1 MVYFLLVVAA
11 WGSLFFRLPTWLSIL
26 SSFVFLFLGAI
37 LLLFGLAGSYW
48 DSHMTP
54 GGDNPAAS
62 TLITGVLLLL
72 SRAALVIKLILHALV
87 APPEP

>member
-26 SSFVFLFLGAI
+26 SSFVFLFLGAVF
-37 LLLFGLAGSYW
+37 LLFGLAGSYW

-54 GGDNPAAS
+54 GSNPAAS

-72 SRAALVIKLILHALV
+72 SRIALVVKLILHALV
-87 APPEP
+87 APPAP

>member
-1 MVYFLLVVAA
+1 MVYFLLVLAA

-26 SSFVFLFLGAI
+26 SSLAFLGLGAI
-37 LLLFGLAGSYW
+37 FLLFGLAFSYW

-54 GGDNPAAS
+54 GSSGATS
-62 TLITGVLLLL
+62 TLVTGVLLLL
-72 SRAALVIKLILHALV
+72 SRAALVVKLILHAMV